1 MGIGIGKTQH
11 VYSPHKI
18 KHMNLSL
25 KELNDLY
32 YCVGLVRL
40 NNDVKMISNDEL
52 DALLN
57 KLGDEISNE
66 ASQD

>member
-1 MGIGIGKTQH
+1 
-11 VYSPHKI
+11 
-18 KHMNLSL
+18 MNLSL